1 MKALLAKE
9 DHDPS
14 DLSPNHLNQKK
25 KDNGDKVL
33 TEMTTAHF
41 SVFFDL
47 CIKNINF
54 LLC

>member
-9 DHDPS
+9 DHNSEDMT
-14 DLSPNHLNQKK
+14 PNHLNQKK
-25 KDNGDKVL
+25 KENINGGQNKLL

-47 CIKNINF
+47 CI
-54 LLC
+54 